1 MTCTMVTPYY
11 EDAAQLIRHL
21 SQGCLEQL
29 DEIIIVDDCS
39 PSEPAMDIVSDFKHL
54 PISVYGVTEDLGFN
68 GHGCRN
74 LGVSQAETEWVFL
87 SDVDQVISPTAM
99 NQMLTKMRSAP
110 MNTFVGATA
119 GGLPAYNTYAI
130 RREDYM
136 MSGGYDE
143 EFVNIHGGSRCFV
156 DRLHTFLSIE
166 YIDEEIPPSRKG
178 RDLRAVEGQEY
189 TEYDDF
195 FIYHPK
201 HTWDRVDE
209 LLEMAARRTANPE
222 SWLEKTFVNFD
233 WKKLQ

>member
-11 EDAAQLIRHL
+11 EDKPQLIRHL

-29 DEIIIVDDCS
+29 DEIIIIDDCS
-39 PSEPAMDIVSDFKHL
+39 PSEPAIDVVQDFKHL
-54 PISVYGVTEDLGFN
+54 PISVYEVTKDLGFN
-68 GHGCRN
+68 AHGCRN

-87 SDVDQVISPTAM
+87 ADVDQVISPTAM
-99 NQMLTKMRSAP
+99 NQVLAKMREAP
-110 MNTFVGATA
+110 MNTFVGAMHA
-119 GGLPAYNTYAI
+119 GRPQYNTYAI

-166 YIDEEIPPSRKG
+166 YIDEAISPSRNG
-178 RDLRAVEGQEY
+178 RLLRTVEGQEY

-201 HTWDRVDE
+201 HTWDKVDE
-209 LLEMAARRTANPE
+209 LLEMAGKRTANPD
-222 SWLEKTFVNFD
+222 SWLEKSFVDFE
-233 WKKLQ
+233 WRKLQ

>member
-11 EDAAQLIRHL
+11 EDAPQLIRHL

-54 PISVYGVTEDLGFN
+54 PISVYGVNEDLGFN

-99 NQMLTKMRSAP
+99 NQMLSKMREAP
-110 MNTFVGATA
+110 MNTFIGCNSF
-119 GGLPAYNTYAI
+119 GQPAYNTYAI

-156 DRLHTFLSIE
+156 ERLHTFLSVDV
-166 YIDEEIPPSRKG
+166 IDEEINPSRAG

-189 TEYDDF
+189 TAYDDF

-209 LLEMAARRTANPE
+209 LLEMAHKRTANPD
-222 SWLEKTFVNFD
+222 SWLEKSFVDFE
-233 WKKLQ
+233 WTKLQ

>member
-11 EDAAQLIRHL
+11 EDAPQLIRHL

-39 PSEPAMDIVSDFKHL
+39 PSEPAIEIVQDFKHL
-54 PISVYGVTEDLGFN
+54 PISVYEVTKDLGFN
-68 GHGCRN
+68 AHGCRN

-87 SDVDQVISPTAM
+87 ADVDQVISPTAM
-99 NQMLTKMRSAP
+99 NQMLSKMRSAP
-110 MNTFVGATA
+110 MNTFVGAKHI
-119 GGLPAYNTYAI
+119 GLPQYNTFAI

-156 DRLHTFLSIE
+156 ERLHSFLSIE
-166 YIDEEIPPSRKG
+166 YIEEEIPPSRNG
-178 RDLRAVEGQEY
+178 REVRSIEGQEI

-195 FIYHPK
+195 FVYQPK
-201 HTWDRVDE
+201 DTWDRVEE
-209 LLEMAARRTANPE
+209 LLEMARKRTANPD
-222 SWLEKTFVNFD
+222 SWLEKTFVNFE
-233 WKKLQ
+233 WSKVQ

>member
-1 MTCTMVTPYY
+1 
-11 EDAAQLIRHL
+11 
-21 SQGCLEQL
+21 
-29 DEIIIVDDCS
+29 
-39 PSEPAMDIVSDFKHL
+39 
-54 PISVYGVTEDLGFN
+54 VTEDLGFN

-74 LGVSQAETEWVFL
+74 LGVSQAETEWAFL

-110 MNTFVGATA
+110 MNTFVGAKG

-156 DRLHTFLSIE
+156 DRLHTFLSVE
-166 YIDEEIPPSRKG
+166 YIDEEILPSRKG

>member
-11 EDAAQLIRHL
+11 EDAPQLIRHL

-54 PISVYGVTEDLGFN
+54 PISVYGVNEDLGFN

-74 LGVSQAETEWVFL
+74 LGVAKAETEWVFL
-87 SDVDQVISPTAM
+87 ADVDQVISSTAM
-99 NQMLTKMRSAP
+99 QQMLTKMSSAP
-110 MNTFVGATA
+110 MNTFIGCNSF
-119 GGLPAYNTYAI
+119 GQPAYNTYAI

-156 DRLHTFLSIE
+156 ERLHTFLSVDS
-166 YIDEEIPPSRKG
+166 IDEEINPSRAG
-178 RDLRAVEGQEY
+178 RDLRTVEGQEY

-201 HTWDRVDE
+201 HTWERVE
-209 LLEMAARRTANPE
+209 GLLEMAARRTANPD
-222 SWLEKTFVNFD
+222 SWLEKSFVDFE
-233 WKKLQ
+233 WRKLQ

>member
-11 EDAAQLIRHL
+11 EDAPQLIRHL

-54 PISVYGVTEDLGFN
+54 PISVYWVTEDLGFN